1 MKVLYFALLVAAV
14 AATPLPEDGS
24 DAVEMIVNGVPDGTP
39 LEISDIVDIKL
50 KEHVDGEVVA
60 ASNLLHPYS
69 AVGIAEA
76 QAAVAD
82 DEANKEVEFV
92 DNVEV
97 LDVQHVPEAVIL
109 PAPVAP
115 EVVVPEPVV
124 MPSPVAPEVAIP
136 EPVVMPSPVAPEVV
150 VPEPVVMPSPVA
162 PEVVVPEPV
171 VMPSPVAPEVI
182 IPEPVV
188 MPSPVAPEVV
198 IPEPVVMPSPV
209 APEVAIPEPV
219 VMPSP
224 VAPVVEE
231 APVAALYNGE
241 VYNDGLVQV
250 QYNGPAEP
258 GMFSTIQSWFN
269 VVLNYFSSDAPAPSH

>member
-1 MKVLYFALLVAAV
+1 MKVLYFVLFVAAV
-14 AATPLPEDGS
+14 TASPLPEDDGS
-24 DAVEMIVNGVPDGTP
+24 DAVEMIVNGVPDGAP

-50 KEHVDGEVVA
+50 TEHIDGEVVA

-76 QAAVAD
+76 QAAAAEAAVA
-82 DEANKEVEFV
+82 EANKEVEFV
-92 DNVEV
+92 DNADV
-97 LDVQHVPEAVIL
+97 LDVQHVPIGGLSVPESVAL

-115 EVVVPEPVV
+115 EVVAEPAVP
-124 MPSPVAPEVAIP
+124 ATPEIILP

-171 VMPSPVAPEVI
+171 VMPSPVAPEVVV
-182 IPEPVV
+182 PEPVV

-198 IPEPVVMPSPV
+198 VPEPVVMPSPV
-209 APEVAIPEPV
+209 APAF
-219 VMPSP
+219 
-224 VAPVVEE
+224 EE
-231 APVAALYNGE
+231 APVAAAYNGE

-269 VVLNYFSSDAPAPSH
+269 VVLNYFSSEAPATSH

>member
-1 MKVLYFALLVAAV
+1 MKVLYFALFVAAV

-24 DAVEMIVNGVPDGTP
+24 DAVEMIVNGVPDGAP

-82 DEANKEVEFV
+82 DEAKEEVEFV

-97 LDVQHVPEAVIL
+97 LDVQHVPEAVVL

-115 EVVVPEPVV
+115 EVV
-124 MPSPVAPEVAIP
+124 IP

-171 VMPSPVAPEVI
+171 VMPSPVAPEV
-182 IPEPVV
+182 
-188 MPSPVAPEVV
+188 V
-198 IPEPVVMPSPV
+198 IPEPVVLPSPV
-209 APEVAIPEPV
+209 APEVALPEPV

-231 APVAALYNGE
+231 APVAAPYNGE